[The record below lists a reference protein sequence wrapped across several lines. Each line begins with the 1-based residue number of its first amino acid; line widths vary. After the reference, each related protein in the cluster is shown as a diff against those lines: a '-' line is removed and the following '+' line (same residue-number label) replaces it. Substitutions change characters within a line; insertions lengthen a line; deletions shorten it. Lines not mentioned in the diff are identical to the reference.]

1 MLTRIA
7 AALGTRT
14 SVRIHGRVQY
24 LARAERVP
32 SDYLSLTGL
41 YTAEAKSPASPPNRP
56 AAGAASPGQSFSF
69 ILFLSSSTFYFP
81 PLSLTQHT
89 FLL

>member
-7 AALGTRT
+7 AALGSRT

-32 SDYLSLTGL
+32 SDYLSLTGCIQQKRSPQPAHP
-41 YTAEAKSPASPPNRP
+41 TAQQQEQLAPAR
-56 AAGAASPGQSFSF
+56 AS
-69 ILFLSSSTFYFP
+69 LLFYF
-81 PLSLTQHT
+81 
-89 FLL
+89 FLLLLFIFLLCP